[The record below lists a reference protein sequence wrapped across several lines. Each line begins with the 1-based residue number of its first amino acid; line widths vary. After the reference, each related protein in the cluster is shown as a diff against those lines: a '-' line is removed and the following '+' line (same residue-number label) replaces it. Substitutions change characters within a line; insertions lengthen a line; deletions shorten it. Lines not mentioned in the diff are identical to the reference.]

1 MGALSRGGFFFVSG
15 KGQLLLLEKGTQQEA
30 QIVYGGEV
38 VAFACR
44 EDERIMALAFP
55 PSSGQDRCVVR
66 LYALADNELGDAL
79 GEVMTAR
86 VTQLLWAGLRH
97 LVMCGP
103 AGCSI
108 YLCES
113 GKLKFFVSDPATI
126 ALFQGN
132 RLGLLHGPT
141 QIVQYWNLDKNRMVD
156 SVNLSL
162 QDRRLITV
170 VGVGYFAL
178 ALYNDGSVQAFY
190 VTKSSVKKIGQFD
203 QLFPIARAGVEKGD
217 ASSLLLACSLSSRK
231 VLVGLRGGDTIHKL
245 EYKNEKVLVDS
256 VQEKLASPHVLLA
269 ISLNGR
275 RCLALNR
282 ETNKYHALLMNFSAP
297 KLPAAEES
305 VAIKS
310 SVNCEKAEKRATPG
324 VEPVDKRPVAV
335 SAVGINSAPPEKS
348 GGAGS
353 KRLTPNHGTEGGGT
367 PQWGITNGATLA
379 LVGVSLAALF
389 VLVRRIISS

>member
-1 MGALSRGGFFFVSG
+1 
-15 KGQLLLLEKGTQQEA
+15 
-30 QIVYGGEV
+30 
-38 VAFACR
+38 
-44 EDERIMALAFP
+44 MALAFP

-86 VTQLLWAGLRH
+86 VTQLLWAGLRY

-103 AGCSI
+103 AGCTI
-108 YLCES
+108 YFCES

-132 RLGLLHGPT
+132 RLGLLHEPT
-141 QIVQYWNLDKNRMVD
+141 QTVQYWNLDKNRMVD

-170 VGVGYFAL
+170 VGVGYFAF

-190 VTKSSVKKIGQFD
+190 VTKSNIKKIGQFD
-203 QLFPIARAGVEKGD
+203 QLFPITRAGVEKGG

-256 VQEKLASPHVLLA
+256 VQEKLASPHVLVA

-275 RCLALNR
+275 RCLALNK
-282 ETNKYHALLMNFSAP
+282 ETNKCNALVMNFSAS
-297 KLPAAEES
+297 KLPAAEEN
-305 VAIKS
+305 VEIKS
-310 SVNCEKAEKRATPG
+310 SVNCEKGGKRANPR

-335 SAVGINSAPPEKS
+335 SAVEISSAPPEKPS
-348 GGAGS
+348 GAGS
-353 KRLTPNHGTEGGGT
+353 KRLTPNHGIKGGGT
-367 PQWGITNGATLA
+367 PQWGITHGATLA
-379 LVGVSLAALF
+379 IVGVSLAALF
-389 VLVRRIISS
+389 VLARRIISF